1 MWRCRRWASIA
12 VLERSREAAFHAVAL
27 DPLTGAILSLD
38 EIRSMFDEMWDAHGD
53 ELAEY
58 E

>member
-1 MWRCRRWASIA
+1 MQEMGVIA

-27 DPLTGAILSLD
+27 DPLTGSILSL
-38 EIRSMFDEMWDAHGD
+38 EQIREMFDEMWEAHGD

-58 E
+58 N